1 MTYRLEPCAT
11 HYTSFRCCR
20 RLGLIDRP
28 IDVFVT
34 YDGKR
39 AADITVSRYA
49 VRHLVAGE
57 VSGMEG
63 FFILCRPT
71 HEADRS
77 MP

>member
-1 MTYRLEPCAT
+1 MDNYRIDWTRMHFSNRPI
-11 HYTSFRCCR
+11 HSQ
-20 RLGLIDRP
+20 LISRISRP

-57 VSGMEG
+57 VM
-63 FFILCRPT
+63 LVPR
-71 HEADRS
+71 
-77 MP
+77 